1 MPYFGVSW
9 AVILN
14 LSNMNL
20 THTVNFGMGAAFS
33 KGPDSAFSKGSGS
46 SPLHK
51 VCHERLTYK

>member
-20 THTVNFGMGAAFS
+20 THTVNFGIG
-33 KGPDSAFSKGSGS
+33 SAFSKCPGS

-51 VCHERLTYK
+51 VCHERLIYK